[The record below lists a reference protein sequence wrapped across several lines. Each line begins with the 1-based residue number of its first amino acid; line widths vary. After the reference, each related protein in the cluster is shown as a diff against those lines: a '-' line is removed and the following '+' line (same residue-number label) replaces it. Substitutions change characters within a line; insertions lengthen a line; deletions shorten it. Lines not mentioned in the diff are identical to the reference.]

1 MAQRWQIIYYETKQ
15 GNCPVEEFILN
26 QQARPRAKIL
36 NWIELLES
44 SGPQLPRPYADL
56 LTDGIHE
63 LRIKVSG
70 DQIRI
75 LYFFCYG
82 DFIVLTHSFSKRT
95 NRVPPAEI
103 AHAQRCRADFMNRY
117 TETTLRET
125 YDENL

>member
-1 MAQRWQIIYYETKQ
+1 MAQHWRIIYYETQ
-15 GNCPVEEFILN
+15 EGHCQVEEFIRN
-26 QQARPRAKIL
+26 QQTRQRAKIL

-70 DQIRI
+70 DQLRI
-75 LYFFCYG
+75 LYFFCYK
-82 DFIVLTHSFSKRT
+82 DYIVLTHPFAKHT

-103 AHAQRCRADFMNRY
+103 THALNCRDDFTNRY
-117 TETTLRET
+117 TEAFLRET
-125 YDENL
+125 YDEEL

>member
-1 MAQRWQIIYYETKQ
+1 MTQQWRIVYYETND
-15 GNCPVEEFILN
+15 GRCPVEDFIRN
-26 QQARPRAKIL
+26 QKTRQRAKIL
-36 NWIELLES
+36 NWIELLED

-56 LTDGIHE
+56 LIDGIHE

-82 DFIVLTHSFSKRT
+82 DFIVLTHSFTKHT

-103 AHAQRCRADFMNRY
+103 AHAQNCRDDFTNRY
-117 TETTLRET
+117 TEKSLRET

>member
-15 GNCPVEEFILN
+15 GHCPVEEFIRN
-26 QQARPRAKIL
+26 QKTRPRAKIL

-82 DFIVLTHSFSKRT
+82 DFIVLTHSFSKHT
-95 NRVPPAEI
+95 NRVSPAEI
-103 AHAQRCRADFMNRY
+103 SHAQHCRADFMNRY
-117 TETTLRET
+117 TEITLRET

>member
-1 MAQRWQIIYYETKQ
+1 MAQQWRIIYYETQ
-15 GNCPVEEFILN
+15 EGRCPVEEFIRS
-26 QQARPRAKIL
+26 QKTRQRAKIL
-36 NWIELLES
+36 NWIELLEN

-70 DQIRI
+70 DQLRI

-82 DFIVLTHSFSKRT
+82 DFIVLTHSFVKHT
-95 NRVPPAEI
+95 DRVRPAEI
-103 AHAQRCRADFMNRY
+103 IRAQRYRDDFINRH
-117 TETTLRET
+117 TERNLREI